1 MSNDDEPVD
10 AIRLFLL
17 VLSIAFALGVGWLWH
32 FIFN

>member
-1 MSNDDEPVD
+1 MPNDDEPVD

-17 VLSIAFALGVGWLWH
+17 VLAFAFGDNWLWH